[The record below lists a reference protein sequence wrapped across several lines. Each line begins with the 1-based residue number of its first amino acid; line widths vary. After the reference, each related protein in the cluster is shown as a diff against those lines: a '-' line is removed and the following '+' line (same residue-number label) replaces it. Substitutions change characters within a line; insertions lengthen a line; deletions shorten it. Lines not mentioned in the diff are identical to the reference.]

1 MRCEGQGD
9 PMVKGQV
16 SMEFF
21 TLYLLVILSFT
32 LFMVM
37 FGEYSIY
44 LTKVLNDLEARK
56 TAIIIARS
64 ANMVVF
70 SGNGSSIATFIPN
83 VSVTY
88 WPFSIVV
95 ENEGMGSHPIMSKNV
110 SISIVDYETEIR
122 NENGEVIIE

>member
-70 SGNGSSIATFIPN
+70 SGNGFLVYRKILPPHFGQPSRTYFEPSS
-83 VSVTY
+83 Y
-88 WPFSIVV
+88 
-95 ENEGMGSHPIMSKNV
+95 
-110 SISIVDYETEIR
+110 ISPHFKH
-122 NENGEVIIE
+122 